1 MSTLRPGREKEFDT
15 GYFDCLTDGR
25 RRRTLA
31 VLFDEVGV
39 TSERALARRLA
50 AAESEETPQSVA
62 DEAVTNVRTSL
73 RHVHLPKLDDA
84 DLIDWDGEDGTV
96 AAADHPLLSDPQF
109 RSIVETDVEGWDDVV
124 AGLADQRRRDAL
136 VVLESEGELS
146 RDRLAEVLAAR
157 DPDELALQLHH
168 VHLPKLDDAGL
179 VDYDPDAGTV
189 AYRGHPALPAVGDLH
204 LAE

>member
-1 MSTLRPGREKEFDT
+1 MSTLRPSREKEFDT

-25 RRRTLA
+25 RRGALT
-31 VLFDEVGV
+31 VLLDEVGV

-50 AAESEETPQSVA
+50 AAERDTTPQSVDDDA
-62 DEAVTNVRTSL
+62 ITTVRTSL

-84 DLIDWDGEDGTV
+84 GLVDWDADDGTV
-96 AAADHPLLSDPQF
+96 AATDHPLLSDPQF
-109 RSIVETDVEGWDDVV
+109 RSIVETDVDGWDDVV

-136 VVLESEGELS
+136 VVLASEEELS

-157 DPDELALQLHH
+157 DQDDLALQLHH

-179 VDYDPDAGTV
+179 IDYDPDEGTAV
-189 AYRGHPALPAVGDLH
+189 YRGHPELPAVDGLH